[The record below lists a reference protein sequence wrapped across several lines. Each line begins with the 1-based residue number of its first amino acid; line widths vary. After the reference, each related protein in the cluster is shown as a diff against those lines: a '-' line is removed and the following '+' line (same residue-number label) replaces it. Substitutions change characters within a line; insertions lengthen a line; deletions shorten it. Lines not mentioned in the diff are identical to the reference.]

1 MPPVPGLP
9 RLRRRHRPPVALR
22 RIGLFVTLL
31 AALVG
36 QHALAQPAYPD
47 HVVKMIAPQPPGGG
61 VDLVSRLLADR
72 LSRAMGQSFI
82 IDNEGGAGG
91 VIAAQQTV
99 RAAPDGYTLMVA
111 YVGTH
116 GTGPAVRKTSYDAIK
131 DFTPIAMI
139 GGVANVLVEG
149 KAVPAANLADY
160 VAYAKA
166 NPAKLSY
173 GTSGNGTLNH
183 LVMEQFKQA
192 ARFPSLSVAY
202 RSMGQAITDLIGG
215 QIQTVFPGVATA
227 LPHIRAGNLKP
238 LAVTGEKRHPLLPD
252 VPTFKESGYADLD
265 ALTWYGIVG
274 PAKMPADV
282 VARLNAEINKI
293 LASADF
299 KDKLSSEGVE
309 TMPMSARDFG
319 TYITNDIARWTRVA
333 RESHIQL
340 D

>member
-1 MPPVPGLP
+1 MTLFQPLG
-9 RLRRRHRPPVALR
+9 RLRRRRRSPFAPHRVGLLVA
-22 RIGLFVTLL
+22 LL

-36 QHALAQPAYPD
+36 QDASAQSNYPD

-61 VDLVSRLLADR
+61 VDLVGRLLADH
-72 LSRAMGQSFI
+72 LSRALGQSFI

-116 GTGPAVRKTSYDAIK
+116 GTGPAVRKTSYDARK

-139 GGVANVLVEG
+139 GGVANVLVES
-149 KAVPAANLADY
+149 KAVPAANLAAY
-160 VAYAKA
+160 VAYARA
-166 NPAKLSY
+166 HPAELSY

-183 LVMEQFKQA
+183 LVMEQFKQTA
-192 ARFPSLSVAY
+192 QFPSLSVAY

-252 VPTFKESGYADLD
+252 VPTFKELGHADLD
-265 ALTWYGIVG
+265 ALTWYGVVG
-274 PAKMPADV
+274 PANMPPAIV
-282 VARLNAEINKI
+282 GKLNAEINRI
-293 LASADF
+293 LASAEF
-299 KDKLSSEGVE
+299 KDKLTSEGVE

-319 TYITNDIARWTRVA
+319 AYIASDIARWTRVA